1 MKLFALGHRTADPAP
16 TETPAA
22 ETAVSYLAR
31 YVNRDAV
38 FAHSGPG
45 PDFAPIG
52 QLFYLDRGI
61 KLREADGWVQLRLR
75 YRSASGLAEGATAW
89 LPEAWTSPCVPPGAL
104 TCP

>member
-1 MKLFALGHRTADPAP
+1 MNLFPLVHRTADPAP

-22 ETAVSYLAR
+22 AVSYLTR

-38 FAHSGPG
+38 SARSGPG
-45 PDFAPIG
+45 PTFAPIG

-75 YRSASGLAEGATAW
+75 YRSASGLAEGTTAW
-89 LPEAWTSPCVPPGAL
+89 LPEAWTSPCTPPGH
-104 TCP
+104 